1 MARESWRH
9 LRELWPL
16 AWLGSF
22 GDVGS
27 FLAVFMKTKGSVGF
41 HIVSE
46 IAAGGAPMQ
55 EVLGSVLH
63 IANEERRKNTAG
75 VEDQLGDRNPP
86 EEP

>member
-1 MARESWRH
+1 MASESWRH

-41 HIVSE
+41 PIVSE
-46 IAAGGAPMQ
+46 IAAGGAPML

-63 IANEERRKNTAG
+63 TANEEGRQTT
-75 VEDQLGDRNPP
+75 VE
-86 EEP
+86 